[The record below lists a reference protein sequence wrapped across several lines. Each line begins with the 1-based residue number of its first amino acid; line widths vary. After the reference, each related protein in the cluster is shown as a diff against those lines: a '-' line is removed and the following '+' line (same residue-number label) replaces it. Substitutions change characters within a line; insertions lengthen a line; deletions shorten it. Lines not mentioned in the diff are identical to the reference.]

1 MTINDPNQLDGR
13 TVIGVDGEKIGSV
26 EDIYLDNG
34 NNRPAWVA
42 VKTGWFGRN
51 VSLVPIAQAT
61 EVGGDL
67 QVPFEKER
75 VSSAP
80 HQDPGRDISEIDEQA
95 LYRHYGLDYGSEYG
109 RAGVEPTASEGE
121 VSAPGGDDAMTRS
134 QEELHVGKE
143 QVPAGR
149 ARLRKYVVTEN
160 VQQTVPVSHEEVRID
175 REPIAEGNRD
185 AAYAGPGI
193 SEAEHE
199 VTLHEERPVVEK
211 ETRPVER
218 VRLGKEVRTDE
229 EQVSE
234 DVRKEEVELERED
247 RPGAGS

>member
-1 MTINDPNQLDGR
+1 M
-13 TVIGVDGEKIGSV
+13 IGADGEKIGTI
-26 EDIYLDNG
+26 EDVYLDNG
-34 NNRPAWVA
+34 TDRPAWVA
-42 VKTGWFGRN
+42 IKPGWFGRN
-51 VSLVPIAQAT
+51 ISLVPIAQAT

-80 HQDPGRDISEIDEQA
+80 HQDPGHDISEIDEQA
-95 LYRHYGLDYGSEYG
+95 LYRHYGLDYGSEYS
-109 RAGVEPTASEGE
+109 RARVEPATSAGE
-121 VSAPGGDDAMTRS
+121 VSAPGGIRGAPGGDDAMTRS

-185 AAYAGPGI
+185 AAHAGPGI

-199 VTLHEERPVVEK
+199 VTLH
-211 ETRPVER
+211 
-218 VRLGKEVRTDE
+218 
-229 EQVSE
+229 
-234 DVRKEEVELERED
+234 
-247 RPGAGS
+247 